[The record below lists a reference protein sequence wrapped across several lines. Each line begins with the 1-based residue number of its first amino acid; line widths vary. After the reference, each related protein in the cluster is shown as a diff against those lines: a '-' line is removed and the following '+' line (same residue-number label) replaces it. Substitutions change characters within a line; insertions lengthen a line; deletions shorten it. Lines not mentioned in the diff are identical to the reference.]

1 MKPLTAVLRTLFGEY
16 EIYRIYARTLTPDD
30 GVIAAPA
37 GIRLDPLVDGAE
49 VARAGDPVI
58 RRLASCAGDGA
69 HGFGAWVDEA
79 LVAVCWFW
87 VGERYAKRNF
97 WPLAD
102 GEAKLVEIMSANAFR
117 GRGIAGALLRYSCRA
132 MGARGYRAAYARV
145 WHSNAPSIRL
155 FVADGWRH
163 VATVA
168 HLHPFGRK
176 QPIRIVRRV
185 RDARSR
191 PILAG

>member
-1 MKPLTAVLRTLFGEY
+1 VNPLAAVAKAIFGEY
-16 EIYRIYARTLTPDD
+16 EIYRIYGRALLPDD
-30 GVIAAPA
+30 AGANPPA
-37 GIRLDPLVDGAE
+37 GIRLDPLVDGSQVGRAE
-49 VARAGDPVI
+49 DPAI

-69 HGFGAWVDEA
+69 HGFGAWAADA

-97 WPLAD
+97 WPLAA
-102 GEAKLVEIMSANAFR
+102 GEAKLVEIMSADAFR

-132 MGARGYRAAYARV
+132 MSARGFTAAYARV

-155 FVADGWRH
+155 FETDGWRH

-168 HLHPFGRK
+168 HLHPLGRK
-176 QPIRIVRRV
+176 RPIRIVRRV
-185 RDARSR
+185 RAARR
-191 PILAG
+191 